1 MIGRLGEASSD
12 GIAAGRAGAWIAVRL
27 PPALGDRAMRA
38 AARPKAGQ

>member
-1 MIGRLGEASSD
+1 MSTPAPAQAGVWRLGASEQ
-12 GIAAGRAGAWIAVRL
+12 L